1 MSVILKNLQLSQ
13 FRNHPYFSLPK
24 PGRLIII
31 VGRNA
36 SGKTNIIEAL
46 QLLSMLE
53 SFRNPPW
60 NNVVTKGEAQTTI
73 EAVFLQNDR
82 VLEIRMDVEK
92 GRRSYSLNGKKK
104 NRAELAGL
112 IPAVIFIPDD
122 LALVKDSPEVRRKLI
137 DDIGQQLSPT
147 YLNILNDYQKIVR
160 QRTAVLKEQKEN
172 GFCSL
177 ILESWDESLL
187 NLGALLFTHR
197 IKLYKRLVDKAAELY
212 QQFSKSEVLTSNYI
226 PSFSRLGIFYNTEEL
241 VCLKKDEVR
250 DLLKRTLELVRD
262 EEWGRLKTLVGPHR
276 DEIVF
281 FIDSCDVRQFG
292 SQGQQRSVALTLKLA
307 QVALVEEISGNQ
319 PLLLLDDVMS
329 ELDEVRRSA
338 LIQAIDGQIQTI
350 ITTTDLS
357 CFNDALLE
365 NAQIIRLKD

>member
-1 MSVILKNLQLSQ
+1 MGIVLKNLHLSQ
-13 FRNHPYFSLPK
+13 FRNHLCFSLPE

-53 SFRNPPW
+53 SFRNPAW
-60 NNVVTKGEAQTTI
+60 DNVVTKGKTQTAI
-73 EAVFLQNDR
+73 EAVFLQNNR

-92 GRRSYSLNGKKK
+92 GRRSYFLNGKKK
-104 NRAELAGL
+104 NRTELMGL

-147 YLNILNDYQKIVR
+147 YLNILTDYQKTVR
-160 QRTAVLKEQKEN
+160 QRTAILKEQKEN

-177 ILESWDESLL
+177 VLESWDENLL
-187 NLGALLFTHR
+187 SLGALLFIHR
-197 IKLYKRLVDKAAELY
+197 IRLYKRLIDKAAVFY
-212 QQFSKSEVLTSNYI
+212 QQFSKNEILTSNYI
-226 PSFSRLGIFYNTEEL
+226 PSFSRLAISYTIDEL
-241 VCLKKDEVR
+241 VSLEKDEVKE
-250 DLLKRTLELVRD
+250 LLAQTLKLVRD

-281 FIDSCDVRQFG
+281 FIDGCDVRQFG

-307 QVALVEEISGNQ
+307 QLALVEEISGNQ

-329 ELDEVRRSA
+329 ELDEVRRAA
-338 LIQAIDGQIQTI
+338 LIQAIDGHIQTI

-357 CFNDALLE
+357 YFDEALLK
-365 NAQIIRLKD
+365 NAQIVELS